1 MKILLVFLVC
11 LSNIFGQVEYSR
23 KGGTA
28 GQTPK
33 FYIDIANYASQDSGK
48 SRIDV
53 FIKIPYSNIQ
63 FIKSAFGYSA
73 KYAVTVSLYD
83 VDEENLKL
91 EKQWNEKVN
100 TQNFKQTESNSS
112 FNISYKSISIEP
124 GEYKFVC
131 KIEDLE
137 SRKYHPFEQK
147 IKIREFSEILDLSDI
162 VLVSEFIETKDGT
175 KIIPNISNI
184 VTSQDTSLSFF
195 YELYIKKEINQ
206 NITYSIID
214 KEGNQLF
221 KKDVVIDLKA
231 GKNEIHETLQ
241 NIKFALGDYQIVVK
255 VNDENF
261 KILKGI
267 AKKFY
272 SKIFGFPTSIKD
284 LDESVLQMQYIATPD
299 DISFIDEGKNYEEK
313 LSRFQNYWKKL
324 DPSPNTLDNETLN
337 EYYRRVEYA
346 NENFNGYFKGWRSD
360 MGMVYITLGPPDQV
374 TRRPYEIDSK
384 PYEIWDY
391 YILNRSF
398 IFVDQTNFGDYRLE
412 NPAYGDWFRYRP

>member
-1 MKILLVFLVC
+1 MKTLLILFIC
-11 LSNIFGQVEYSR
+11 LSNIFAQVEYSR

-48 SRIDV
+48 SKIDV

-63 FIKSAFGYSA
+63 FIKTNLGYSA
-73 KYAVTVSLYD
+73 KYAVTISLYD
-83 VDEENLKL
+83 VEDENLKL

-112 FNISYKSISIEP
+112 FNISYKSLTLVP

-137 SRKYHPFEQK
+137 SRKYHPFEQN
-147 IKIREFSEILDLSDI
+147 IKVREFSKNLDLSDI
-162 VLVSEFIETKDGT
+162 IIVSEFIETKEGS
-175 KIIPNISNI
+175 KIIPNISNL
-184 VTSQDTSLSFF
+184 VTSQDSALSFF
-195 YELYIKKEINQ
+195 YELYTNKENKQ
-206 NITYSIID
+206 NISYNIVD
-214 KEGNQLF
+214 KEGNQLY
-221 KKDVVIDLKA
+221 KTDVVRELKI
-231 GKNEIHETLQ
+231 GKNEIHETLE

-255 VNDENF
+255 INDENH
-261 KILKGI
+261 KIVKGI
-267 AKKFY
+267 TKKFY
-272 SKIFGFPTSIKD
+272 SKIFGYPTSIKD
-284 LDESVLQMQYIATPD
+284 LDESIKQMQYIANSD
-299 DISFIDEGKNYEEK
+299 DISFIEDGENYNEK
-313 LSRFQNYWKKL
+313 LNRYLNYWKRL
-324 DPSPNTLDNETLN
+324 DPSPNTVENETLN

-346 NENFNGYFKGWRSD
+346 NDNFDGYFKGWRSD